1 MRLEELLQW
10 VRAVPFQSF
19 RIYLNSGK
27 TYDIRHPGMIR
38 VGLSDTIIY
47 AYEGEQWDIFDRA
60 EMVGLEL
67 IERTEPLATAT
78 RS

>member
-1 MRLEELLQW
+1 MSPEDLLRRA
-10 VRAVPFQSF
+10 RAVPFQSF
-19 RIYLNSGK
+19 CIYLNSGK
-27 TYDIRHPGMIR
+27 TYDIRHPRMIR

-47 AYEGEQWDIFDRA
+47 AYEGEQWGIFDRA

-67 IERTEPLATAT
+67 IKRTEPLVTAT